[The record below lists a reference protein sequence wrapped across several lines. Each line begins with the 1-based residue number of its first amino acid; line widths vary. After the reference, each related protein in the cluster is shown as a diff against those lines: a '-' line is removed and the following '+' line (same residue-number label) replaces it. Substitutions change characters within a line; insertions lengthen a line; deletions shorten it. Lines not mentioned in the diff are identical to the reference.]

1 MAYGVQANQLE
12 TTILSFNYMLRI
24 GITGGIGSGKSI
36 VCRLFQVLGAP
47 VYDSD
52 ARAKWLMGHD
62 TLLRDELTA
71 AFGPATFDATGQL
84 DRVYLARVA
93 FADPA
98 QLARLNALVHPA
110 VGRDFEAWSNARQVE
125 GYRYLL
131 KEAALLYE
139 SGAYQQLD
147 QIITVFAPQPV
158 RQARVLRRDPHRTL
172 DDVLAIIGKQ
182 MSEEEKVQR
191 AEHVVYN
198 DDEQLLIPQVLA
210 LHEAFSK

>member
-1 MAYGVQANQLE
+1 
-12 TTILSFNYMLRI
+12 MLRI

-36 VCRLFQVLGAP
+36 VCHLFRVLGTP
-47 VYDSD
+47 IYDSD

-62 TLLRDELTA
+62 AQLRDQLTA
-71 AFGPATFDATGQL
+71 AFGPQTFNEAGQL

-93 FADPA
+93 FSEPT

-110 VGRDFEAWSNARQVE
+110 VGRDFEVWSVARQSE
-125 GYRYLL
+125 GCRYIL

-147 QIITVFAPQPV
+147 QIITVFAPQAV
-158 RQARVLRRDPHRTL
+158 RQARVLHRDPHRTP
-172 DDVLAIIGKQ
+172 DDILAIIGKQ

-191 AEHVVYN
+191 ANHVIYN
-198 DDEQLLIPQVLA
+198 DDQHLLIPQVLA
-210 LHEAFSK
+210 LHGEFVKW